1 MTRFHFVSWL
11 RATLGRGYS
20 VADEEGAADGDLR
33 LVVLRR
39 GKESQLVVETR
50 LSWVRELDSSPAME
64 DRMLV
69 KHMAVFIKRFFAH
82 PDLLPDQAFSWP
94 GTAVSRG
101 QVRLALD
108 PRKQRRRANQSG
120 EAQP

>member
-1 MTRFHFVSWL
+1 MTQFHFVSYL
-11 RATLGRGYS
+11 RAALGRGYS

-50 LSWVRELDSSPAME
+50 LTWVRELEISPAME

-82 PDLLPDQAFSWP
+82 PELLPGQAFSWP
-94 GTAVSRG
+94 GTAMSRG

-108 PRKQRRRANQSG
+108 PRKRRRLSPRT
-120 EAQP
+120 EEVRP

>member
-1 MTRFHFVSWL
+1 MTRFHFVNWL
-11 RATLGRGYS
+11 RAGLGRGYS
-20 VADEEGAADGDLR
+20 VADEEGAADGNLR

-39 GKESQLVVETR
+39 GKESQLVVKTP
-50 LSWVRELDSSPAME
+50 LSWVRELQSSPAME

-82 PDLLPDQAFSWP
+82 PELLPDQTFSWP

-108 PRKQRRRANQSG
+108 PRKQRRRAAGAG
-120 EAQP
+120 EARP

>member
-1 MTRFHFVSWL
+1 MTQFHFVSYL

-20 VADEEGAADGDLR
+20 VADEEGGADGDLR
-33 LVVLRR
+33 LIVLRR
-39 GKESQLVVETR
+39 GKESHLVVETHV
-50 LSWVRELDSSPAME
+50 SWIRDLAPSPDME

-69 KHMAVFIKRFFAH
+69 KHLAVFIKRFFAH
-82 PDLLPDQAFSWP
+82 PELLPNQTFSWP

-108 PRKQRRRANQSG
+108 PRKWRRLSPHTEG
-120 EAQP
+120 SQP

>member
-1 MTRFHFVSWL
+1 MTQFHFVSYL

-20 VADEEGAADGDLR
+20 VADEEGGADGDLR
-33 LVVLRR
+33 LIVLRR
-39 GKESQLVVETR
+39 GKESHLVVETHV
-50 LSWVRELDSSPAME
+50 SWIGDLQSSPGME

-69 KHMAVFIKRFFAH
+69 KHLAVFIKRFFAH
-82 PDLLPDQAFSWP
+82 PELLPKQTFSWP

-108 PRKQRRRANQSG
+108 PRAWRRLSPRSM
-120 EAQP
+120 ESQP